1 MNVTNWCIPRI
12 KSLEKSIVQLNNQV
26 EALDETYISITDRLD
41 MMDAEISDLEEA
53 KNELDDD
60 IKRIIRQAIKKH
72 LMMAFDIKVPD
83 DRKT

>member
-1 MNVTNWCIPRI
+1 MTNWCISRI
-12 KSLEKSIVQLNNQV
+12 KSLEKTVVQLNDQV
-26 EALDETYISITDRLD
+26 DALDEMYIGIEDRFD
-41 MMDAEISDLEEA
+41 AMDAEISDLEEA

-83 DRKT
+83 DRKR

>member
-1 MNVTNWCIPRI
+1 MTNWCISRI
-12 KSLEKSIVQLNNQV
+12 KSLEKTVVKLNDQV
-26 EALDETYISITDRLD
+26 EALDETYMSLTDRID
-41 MMDAEISDLEEA
+41 TMEAEISDLEEA

-83 DRKT
+83 GIKR